1 MATLIETRPQPFSFV
16 GPILAA
22 SGAFLGLFVGTAQGA
37 GLMGMVI
44 GAAVMAA
51 LSWALMAMNLPRRP
65 VRWGLA
71 AVFAALGFVLGGLM
85 GGLIGLAAGAFF
97 DWLTF
102 WLADGRYRAKLP
114 PYLTAGQV
122 LWHYSF
128 RVICGAIFFFLIAP
142 IVVVMPL
149 SFNAEDFFTFT
160 PEMLSLQPE
169 GYSLKHYQDFFTSSD
184 WQSALW
190 NSLTIAPVATLLSVS
205 FGTLAAIGLSQPH
218 VPGRRLIM
226 AILIS
231 PMIVP
236 LIISAAGMYFF
247 YSRMGLQGSY
257 IGVVLAHAALG
268 IPFVIITV
276 TATLVGF
283 DRSLTRAAANMGADP
298 VTTFF
303 RVQMPLILPGVISG
317 GLFAFITSFDEVVVV
332 LFVGS
337 AAQKTLPWQ
346 MFIGLREQIS
356 PTILAVATM
365 LVMISVALLATL
377 EILRRRSEKL
387 RGMSPG

>member
-1 MATLIETRPQPFSFV
+1 MSA
-16 GPILAA
+16 
-22 SGAFLGLFVGTAQGA
+22 
-37 GLMGMVI
+37 
-44 GAAVMAA
+44 
-51 LSWALMAMNLPRRP
+51 
-65 VRWGLA
+65 
-71 AVFAALGFVLGGLM
+71 
-85 GGLIGLAAGAFF
+85 
-97 DWLTF
+97 
-102 WLADGRYRAKLP
+102 LP
-114 PYLTAGQV
+114 PYATTGQRV
-122 LWHYSF
+122 WFYSF
-128 RVICGAIFFFLIAP
+128 RVICGLIFFFLIAP
-142 IVVVMPL
+142 ILVIIPL

-160 PEMLSLQPE
+160 PEMLALKPE
-169 GYSLKHYQDFFTSSD
+169 GYSLKHYEDFFTNSD
-184 WQSALW
+184 WQGALW
-190 NSLTIAPVATLLSVS
+190 NSLRIAPMATLLSVS
-205 FGTLAAIGLSQPH
+205 FGTLAAIGLSQAH
-218 VPGRRLIM
+218 VPFRRAIM

-247 YSRMGLQGSY
+247 YSRLGLQGTY

-337 AAQKTLPWQ
+337 AQQKTLPWQ

-365 LVMISVALLATL
+365 LVAISIALLATVEL
-377 EILRRRSEKL
+377 LRRRSERL

>member
-1 MATLIETRPQPFSFV
+1 
-16 GPILAA
+16 
-22 SGAFLGLFVGTAQGA
+22 
-37 GLMGMVI
+37 
-44 GAAVMAA
+44 
-51 LSWALMAMNLPRRP
+51 
-65 VRWGLA
+65 
-71 AVFAALGFVLGGLM
+71 
-85 GGLIGLAAGAFF
+85 
-97 DWLTF
+97 
-102 WLADGRYRAKLP
+102 
-114 PYLTAGQV
+114 
-122 LWHYSF
+122 
-128 RVICGAIFFFLIAP
+128 
-142 IVVVMPL
+142 MPL
-149 SFNAEDFFTFT
+149 SFNAQDFFTFT
-160 PEMLSLQPE
+160 PEMLRLDPE
-169 GYSLKHYQDFFTSSD
+169 GYSLKDYRNFFGNDD
-184 WQSALW
+184 WQRALK
-190 NSLTIAPVATLLSVS
+190 NSLIIAPIATVISVS
-205 FGTLAAIGLSQPH
+205 LGTLAAIGLSQSH
-218 VPGRRLIM
+218 VPGRRAIM

-236 LIISAAGMYFF
+236 LIISATGMFFF
-247 YSRMGLQGSY
+247 YSAMGNWLEDNLGLGQNFVGY
-257 IGVVLAHAALG
+257 IKVILAHAVLG

-356 PTILAVATM
+356 PTILAVATI
-365 LVMISVALLATL
+365 LVVISILLLATVEL
-377 EILRRRSEKL
+377 LRRRSERL